1 MTLAVLEAHPHG
13 IDLGA
18 LTPRLPEVLRT
29 ASGAIELAP
38 EPLVAD
44 VERLRAA
51 LDRRAADGS
60 FVLVGRRH
68 LRSNNSWMHNARS
81 LVKGPDRARLLV
93 HPRDAERLGLASGQK
108 VRVRSRTGAVATE
121 VELSDAM
128 MEGVVSLPHGYGH
141 EVAKDT
147 LRVAGALAAPSA
159 NSLTDELFIE
169 PLCGTSI
176 LNGVPVTIE
185 AVAAGSAP

>member
-1 MTLAVLEAHPHG
+1 VRAAPNG
-13 IDLGA
+13 IDLGPLA
-18 LTPRLPEVLRT
+18 PARRDRVRT
-29 ASGAIELAP
+29 TGGMVELAP
-38 EPLVAD
+38 PALMAD
-44 VERLRAA
+44 LPRVERWIDERVRGGL
-51 LDRRAADGS
+51 
-60 FVLVGRRH
+60 VLIGRRH